1 LTKRNKHTDRLNV
14 QEQGKHDCMLSEI
27 GFFKDNLAKKGANI
41 REISAFVW
49 SKEICYASKI

>member
-1 LTKRNKHTDRLNV
+1 
-14 QEQGKHDCMLSEI
+14 MLSEI